1 MNDIKAYKHG
11 GTVYIDMLFV
21 DPAKMKLKP
30 QALLRVFPGMKTVY
44 PGIRNRKL
52 TSCFYYIKRKE
63 DIFPSIEVFVRALQ
77 PSVQNRPKQTLCL
90 TDREQFFALRCPG
103 VNRFV

>member
-30 QALLRVFPGMKTVY
+30 
-44 PGIRNRKL
+44 
-52 TSCFYYIKRKE
+52 
-63 DIFPSIEVFVRALQ
+63 
-77 PSVQNRPKQTLCL
+77 
-90 TDREQFFALRCPG
+90 
-103 VNRFV
+103 